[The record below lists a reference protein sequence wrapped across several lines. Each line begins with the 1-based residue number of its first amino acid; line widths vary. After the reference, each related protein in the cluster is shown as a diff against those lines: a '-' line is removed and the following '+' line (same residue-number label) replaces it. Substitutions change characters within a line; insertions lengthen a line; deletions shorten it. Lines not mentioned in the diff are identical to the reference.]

1 MATSLPSLRD
11 SKVNA
16 RSEVEIGSRSE
27 RAERKGGVKGR
38 SERGQFRLETE
49 DRGKEIS
56 EYRSQDTARARAGC
70 DGMNKF
76 PGGPSCKVN

>member
-16 RSEVEIGSRSE
+16 RSEVGNRKP
-27 RAERKGGVKGR
+27 ERKGGVKGD
-38 SERGQFRLETE
+38 SSGWKPKIG
-49 DRGKEIS
+49 GKEIS
-56 EYRSQDTARARAGC
+56 GYRSQDTARTRAGC

-76 PGGPSCKVN
+76 PGRPSCKVN